1 MMIGMIILRH
11 FLIRVPERPPTKIT
25 DINMNVISNVV
36 ERFGSIT
43 TRKRGSAHNRASL
56 KSTYHSMKSSSCSC
70 MYTATNIIII
80 ILVNSDG

>member
-11 FLIRVPERPPTKIT
+11 FLISVPERPPTKIT

-56 KSTYHSMKSSSCSC
+56 KSTFFMFLYVHRHKYYH
-70 MYTATNIIII
+70 N
-80 ILVNSDG
+80 NFGQF

>member
-11 FLIRVPERPPTKIT
+11 FFNQCTGKTSYKIT

-43 TRKRGSAHNRASL
+43 TRKEAAH
-56 KSTYHSMKSSSCSC
+56 T
-70 MYTATNIIII
+70 IEQ
-80 ILVNSDG
+80 V

>member
-11 FLIRVPERPPTKIT
+11 FLISVPERPPTKIT

-43 TRKRGSAHNRASL
+43 TRKRGNAHNRASL
-56 KSTYHSMKSSSCSC
+56 KSTFHSMKSSSCSC